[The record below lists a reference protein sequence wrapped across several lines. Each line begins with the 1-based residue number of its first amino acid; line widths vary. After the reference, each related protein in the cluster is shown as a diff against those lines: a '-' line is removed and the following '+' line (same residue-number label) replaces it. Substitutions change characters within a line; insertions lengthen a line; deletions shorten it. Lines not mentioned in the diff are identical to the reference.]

1 MEQVEFCNVVVL
13 NKQDLVSKEQLQD
26 ILDKISILNPK
37 ARVLQSEQ
45 SKIDVR
51 QILDTR
57 LFDRALM
64 EEESVMIAATKVE
77 AKEKVEAEDAKSCCL
92 KSIAEDGK
100 KCCKSKAKNGQCVE
114 SGLSQVLLGVVANN
128 NPRSLTRHEKRFG
141 ITSFVYRSR
150 RPFHPGRLYDS
161 FLEPYFILRYQED
174 DEGPEL
180 RSYFDKLQKQA
191 ASKQAARGKLI
202 GELLRSKGF
211 VWIASSNGI
220 MGGWQ
225 QAGNILRIEGE
236 GMWMTDMR
244 AAWEGT
250 QSEELVRK
258 DMQDE
263 NGKELPHGD
272 RRQELVFIGTGLRHE
287 AIQKTL
293 DQCLL
298 NDEEMDMGPE
308 KWEETMAPTDKI
320 KLSLDDEDEEDEEN
334 EDGEG
339 EDDPEEEEE
348 AKQDDGGPAK
358 KQAKRD
364 ESNGK

>member
-1 MEQVEFCNVVVL
+1 M
-13 NKQDLVSKEQLQD
+13 
-26 ILDKISILNPK
+26 
-37 ARVLQSEQ
+37 
-45 SKIDVR
+45 
-51 QILDTR
+51 
-57 LFDRALM
+57 
-64 EEESVMIAATKVE
+64 
-77 AKEKVEAEDAKSCCL
+77 
-92 KSIAEDGK
+92 
-100 KCCKSKAKNGQCVE
+100 
-114 SGLSQVLLGVVANN
+114 
-128 NPRSLTRHEKRFG
+128 
-141 ITSFVYRSR
+141 
-150 RPFHPGRLYDS
+150 
-161 FLEPYFILRYQED
+161 
-174 DEGPEL
+174 
-180 RSYFDKLQKQA
+180 
-191 ASKQAARGKLI
+191 
-202 GELLRSKGF
+202 
-211 VWIASSNGI
+211 WIASSNGI

-358 KQAKRD
+358 KQAKRWGD
-364 ESNGK
+364 KLWFIGRLLHWVDFLVVLGTLSIWFISNTHTV